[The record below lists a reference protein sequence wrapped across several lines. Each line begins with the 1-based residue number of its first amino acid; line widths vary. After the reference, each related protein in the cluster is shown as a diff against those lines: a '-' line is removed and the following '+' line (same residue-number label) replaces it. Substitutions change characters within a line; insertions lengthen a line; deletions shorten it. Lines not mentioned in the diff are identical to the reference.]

1 MLEPKRCSGR
11 KARPIRVV
19 VIDDSPTACELLVA
33 ILQGAEGIQVI
44 GVGHTGEDA
53 VRLTKRLRPD
63 VVTMDVRMPK
73 MDGLEATR
81 HIMSEVPTPIVIV
94 TGSNVMRAE
103 ANLTFEALRAGAL
116 TVVSKPGLADPET
129 CDKVVQTV
137 RLMSEVPVVHHW
149 GRRRSGAPAGRGEE
163 AVALLSPREADHQ
176 GRVQMIGIAA
186 STGGPA
192 ALATVLGALPADFP
206 VPILVVQHV
215 TRGFVAGLAEWLN
228 GETPLHVGL
237 ASHGDIPQPGTV
249 LLAPDDYHMQVN
261 ARGVVELCREPP
273 YRGLRPSANY
283 LFRSLARAYGP
294 RAVGVVLTG
303 MGDDGAEGLEMLHQ
317 AGGLTLAQDEQSCV
331 VYGMPHEAV
340 ARNAV
345 DHVLS
350 LDQIALTLGQLAR
363 LRWTV
368 NPSSHPAE
376 TCQVGQL
383 SAGPKKGG
391 GQ

>member
-1 MLEPKRCSGR
+1 
-11 KARPIRVV
+11 
-19 VIDDSPTACELLVA
+19 
-33 ILQGAEGIQVI
+33 
-44 GVGHTGEDA
+44 
-53 VRLTKRLRPD
+53 
-63 VVTMDVRMPK
+63 
-73 MDGLEATR
+73 
-81 HIMSEVPTPIVIV
+81 
-94 TGSNVMRAE
+94 
-103 ANLTFEALRAGAL
+103 
-116 TVVSKPGLADPET
+116 
-129 CDKVVQTV
+129 
-137 RLMSEVPVVHHW
+137 MSEVPVVHHRN
-149 GRRRSGAPAGRGEE
+149 GRRPESLARKAEE
-163 AVALLSPREADHQ
+163 TVTRLFPREADHQ
-176 GRVQMIGIAA
+176 ERVQMIGIAA

-215 TRGFVAGLAEWLN
+215 TRGFVAGLAEWLD
-228 GETPLHVGL
+228 GETPLRVGL

-273 YRGLRPSANY
+273 YKGLRPSANY

-294 RAVGVVLTG
+294 RAVGIVLTG

-317 AGGLTLAQDEQSCV
+317 AGGLTVAQDEQSCV

-363 LRWTV
+363 LKWTFR
-368 NPSSHPAE
+368 PP
-376 TCQVGQL
+376 Q
-383 SAGPKKGG
+383 GG
-391 GQ
+391 LEPVVPTNKI